1 MGTVLRNCCFVTF
14 ISRNSGK
21 RRFCRPCLGGGTGTV
36 VLARQPSCPA
46 RRPED
51 EARQGSARRPAEVLQ
66 AAEERA
72 PLALAPPSARRA
84 GGGGSRPPASSR
96 GPSVSPTRGREPG
109 TAGVGG
115 AHRTQGWPPE
125 GRPTQDAR
133 PGPCGDRGD
142 GGRRVTAWSTSC
154 RGLCSGRPLGW
165 GSCFRPSP
173 RCRTWSRLGLSLQRE
188 QDA

>member
-1 MGTVLRNCCFVTF
+1 MSHEVFEKSDPTVPIPTRFSEGRTGCSRRREHWAGTVLRNCCFVTF

-72 PLALAPPSARRA
+72 PLALAPQRPMGGWRRLQTPCQQSRRGRSRRGPFGQSHSRQGARDGRGGRGSPHPRVASRRA
-84 GGGGSRPPASSR
+84 S
-96 GPSVSPTRGREPG
+96 
-109 TAGVGG
+109 
-115 AHRTQGWPPE
+115 H
-125 GRPTQDAR
+125 
-133 PGPCGDRGD
+133 
-142 GGRRVTAWSTSC
+142 
-154 RGLCSGRPLGW
+154 SGRPP
-165 GSCFRPSP
+165 RPV
-173 RCRTWSRLGLSLQRE
+173 W
-188 QDA
+188 

>member
-1 MGTVLRNCCFVTF
+1 MIAGSAGSADPAWGEARAPWC
-14 ISRNSGK
+14 S
-21 RRFCRPCLGGGTGTV
+21 
-36 VLARQPSCPA
+36 LASPPA
-46 RRPED
+46 RPGAQRTKPAKGQRD
-51 EARQGSARRPAEVLQ
+51 GLRKSSRQQRRG
-66 AAEERA
+66 RRWHW
-72 PLALAPPSARRA
+72 PPSARRA

-96 GPSVSPTRGREPG
+96 GEGGPDAGPSVSPTRGREPG
-109 TAGVGG
+109 TAGASG
-115 AHRTQGWPPE
+115 AHRTRGWPPE

-154 RGLCSGRPLGW
+154 RGLCSGRPSGW